1 MRVALVAP
9 GSVRCSSSLERH
21 VGALARGLA
30 REGVE
35 VEVVAQDPT
44 AQSLLASERDGVA
57 LIRLPVTRH
66 GLGFPTS
73 PALWEYVRNHASSWD
88 IVHLHA
94 ARGPFSVAVGAAP
107 SRRLVFTPHACIQ
120 RLMRWPHAPI
130 VRAVLDRAARVV
142 ALSSAE
148 AELIR
153 EIVPQAA
160 HRVQAM
166 PPAVDLTAIRA
177 AAAFDYPGHAV
188 VASGRLD
195 RGLERA
201 IAAMAGLD
209 ERFGLVI
216 LGNGSA
222 ARRLERYAGDL
233 DVRARVLFVGRVP
246 ATAHYRWLRTAR
258 VVVTLT
264 EGDPSGSELLEALAA
279 GAAAVASDVD
289 VHREAVAAAAAEARV
304 RFVEPDC
311 SPLEL
316 ADAIADL
323 AGAGAALGEA
333 PAIPSEASVAGSML
347 ALYRSL
353 GAPEPAVELTSRAG

>member
-1 MRVALVAP
+1 MKVALVAP
-9 GSVRCSSSLERH
+9 GSVRSSSSLERR
-21 VGALARGLA
+21 VGTLARGLA
-30 REGVE
+30 RDGVE

-44 AQSLLASERDGVA
+44 LQSLRMSEHDGVVLVRFPA
-57 LIRLPVTRH
+57 TRH
-66 GLGFPTS
+66 GLGFATS
-73 PALWEYVRNHASSWD
+73 PALWEYVRHHAGSWD
-88 IVHLHA
+88 VLHLHA
-94 ARGPFSVAVGAAP
+94 AHGPFSVAVGAAP

-153 EIVPQAA
+153 GVFPDGA
-160 HRVQAM
+160 HRVEAM
-166 PPAVDLTAIRA
+166 PSAVDLTAIRA
-177 AAAFDYPGHAV
+177 AVPCDYPGQAV
-188 VASGRLD
+188 VACGRLD
-195 RGLERA
+195 RRLERA

-233 DVRARVLFVGRVP
+233 EVGGRVLFAGRTP
-246 ATAHYRWLRTAR
+246 ATGHYRWLRTAR
-258 VVVTLT
+258 VVVTLA

-279 GAAAVASDVD
+279 GAAVVASDVD
-289 VHREAVAAAAAEARV
+289 VHREAVAAVAAEARV

-316 ADAIADL
+316 ADAIAEL
-323 AGAGAALGEA
+323 ADAGAALGDA
-333 PAIPSEASVAGSML
+333 PAIPSEASVARSML

-353 GAPEPAVELTSRAG
+353 GGTEPTNELTSRVA